1 MIRGSISKA
10 LLSTYVVAAVA
21 MATVPVQAGSLG
33 NGYPAFPSEAS
44 AQKYCPNDAVVWAAG
59 HHFYMK
65 GSPSYAK
72 VDGFYACL
80 ADVKKVGM
88 QPAL

>member
-10 LLSTYVVAAVA
+10 LLPTFLVAAVA
-21 MATVPVQAGSLG
+21 VAAMPVRAGSAG
-33 NGYPAFPSEAS
+33 NGYPAFPSEAM
-44 AQKYCPNDAVVWAAG
+44 AQQYCPNDVVVWATG
-59 HHFYMK
+59 DHFYMK

-72 VDGFYACL
+72 VDGFYACM

-88 QPAL
+88 QPGP